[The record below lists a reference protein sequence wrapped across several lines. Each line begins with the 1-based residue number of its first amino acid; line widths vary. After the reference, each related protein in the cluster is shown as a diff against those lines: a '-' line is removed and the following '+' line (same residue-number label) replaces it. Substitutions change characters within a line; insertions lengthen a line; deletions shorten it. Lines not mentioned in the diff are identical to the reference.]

1 MFYQLPNGKVI
12 YLTIEEYLN
21 LSDEELRLL
30 ANSGLG
36 DDAPQA
42 MYYGKQKREKKE
54 EEPLVDKSL
63 DYKPDD
69 DETDTQGPI
78 DINQLDL

>member
-36 DDAPQA
+36 DDAPTN
-42 MYYGKQKREKKE
+42 MYYGKQKKEKPVDK
-54 EEPLVDKSL
+54 PDKSL
-63 DYKPDD
+63 DYEPDN
-69 DETDTQGPI
+69 DETDTLGPI
-78 DINQLDL
+78 DISNIE

>member
-1 MFYQLPNGKVI
+1 
-12 YLTIEEYLN
+12 
-21 LSDEELRLL
+21 
-30 ANSGLG
+30 
-36 DDAPQA
+36 

-69 DETDTQGPI
+69 DETDTQVPI

>member
-12 YLTIEEYLN
+12 YLSIEEYLN

-30 ANSGLG
+30 ANSGIG
-36 DDAPQA
+36 DDAPAA
-42 MYYGKQKREKKE
+42 MYYGKQKKEKQI
-54 EEPLVDKSL
+54 EEPDKSL

-69 DETDTQGPI
+69 DETDTLGPI
-78 DINQLDL
+78 DISNIE